1 MVFFSIANIIPS
13 LLSLT
18 FVVFMREH
26 FPYFEYQ
33 TPDKGASELPI
44 YLDSAATTHK
54 LSTVIKRTSDFYT
67 HEYAT
72 VNRSSY
78 PLANRVSQQYENVRA
93 LTASFI
99 NANTSD
105 NIIFTSGATQSINYI
120 ANGLHS
126 KMLNGNK
133 IVVLASEHH
142 ANLLPWQQVCKK
154 YEMKLSI
161 IQLADNGKWTESQ
174 ENELLAEIDES
185 TAIVAMAHVS
195 NLLGNIY
202 PIQKACQ
209 QAKQVNA
216 LSVIDGTQAV
226 AHLKIDV
233 QAIDCDCYV
242 FSAHKMYGPTGL
254 GILYCKSSV
263 AEDLNPSQFGGE
275 MITDASF
282 HSFELQ
288 TAPLKFET
296 GTGNLAAILGFAP
309 AIEFVNQNID
319 QIIQHEKSLYQYAL
333 NKIQLL
339 DKIELIGN
347 QQNVVGIISF
357 CVKERA
363 TMDIANALYQQN
375 IACRAGMHCAIP
387 LLKSLGVDDCLR
399 ISLACYNNKAD
410 IDAFINALK
419 VAINLQDEGELVH
432 HELDETSSLRDSIV
446 LPIASQVTAAG
457 TWDQKYRQLLLA
469 SRHLNNASSAQC
481 TTESEVMGCETQV
494 WITKD
499 SEGYKA
505 VAKSKIIKGIL
516 TVLFEKA
523 ETIKKE
529 DLVAFD
535 FIEYLSDLGLV
546 KYFSQGRKDGVS
558 NAIKRI
564 KELV

>member
-1 MVFFSIANIIPS
+1 
-13 LLSLT
+13 
-18 FVVFMREH
+18 MREH
-26 FPYFEYQ
+26 FPFFEHQ
-33 TPDKGASELPI
+33 TPDKDSSELPI
-44 YLDSAATTHK
+44 YLDSAATTQK
-54 LSTVIKRTSDFYT
+54 LSRVIKRTSDFYT

-78 PLANRVSQQYENVRA
+78 PLANRASQQYEQVRS
-93 LTASFI
+93 LTSSFI
-99 NANTSD
+99 NAKSSD
-105 NIIFTSGATQSINYI
+105 NIIFTSGATQSINVV

-142 ANLLPWQQVCKK
+142 ANLLPWQQLCKK
-154 YEMKLSI
+154 CDMKLSI
-161 IQLADNGKWTESQ
+161 IQLAEHGKWTESQ
-174 ENELLAEIDES
+174 EEALLDEIDES

-209 QAKQVNA
+209 RAKRVNA

-226 AHLKIDV
+226 AHLKVDV

-254 GILYCKSSV
+254 GILYCKSSI
-263 AEDLNPSQFGGE
+263 AANLNPSQFGGE
-275 MITDASF
+275 MITDANF
-282 HSFELQ
+282 HSFEMHA
-288 TAPLKFET
+288 APLKFET
-296 GTGNLAAILGFAP
+296 GTGNLAAVLGFAP

-333 NKIQLL
+333 NQIQLL

-347 QQNVVGIISF
+347 QQNSIGIISF
-357 CVKERA
+357 CVKARS

-375 IACRAGMHCAIP
+375 IACRAGTHCAIP
-387 LLKSLGVDDCLR
+387 LLKSLGIDDCLR
-399 ISLACYNNKAD
+399 LSLACYNNKAD

-419 VAINLQDEGELVH
+419 VAINLQDEGEHSH
-432 HELDETSSLRDSIV
+432 HELGELTHHESVEASSVIESTA
-446 LPIASQVTAAG
+446 LPIASKVSAAA
-457 TWDQKYRQLLLA
+457 TWDNKYRQLLLA
-469 SRHLNNASSAQC
+469 SKHLKSTSSALC

-499 SEGYKA
+499 REGYKA

-516 TVLFEKA
+516 AVLFEKA
-523 ETIKKE
+523 ETLTDE
-529 DLVAFD
+529 DLLEFN
-535 FIEYLSDLGLV
+535 FIAYLSDLGLI

-564 KELV
+564 KALV

>member
-1 MVFFSIANIIPS
+1 
-13 LLSLT
+13 
-18 FVVFMREH
+18 MREH
-26 FPYFEYQ
+26 FPFFDHQ
-33 TPDKGASELPI
+33 TPEKDSSELLI
-44 YLDSAATTHK
+44 YLDSAATTQK

-72 VNRSSY
+72 VNRASY
-78 PLANRVSQQYENVRA
+78 PLANRASQQYEQVRS

-99 NANTSD
+99 NAKSSD
-105 NIIFTSGATQSINYI
+105 NIIFTSGATQSINVV

-142 ANLLPWQQVCKK
+142 ANLLPWQQLCKK
-154 YEMKLSI
+154 CDMKLSI
-161 IQLADNGKWTESQ
+161 IQLAEHGKWTESQ
-174 ENELLAEIDES
+174 EEELLAEIDES

-226 AHLKIDV
+226 AHLEVDV

-254 GILYCKSSV
+254 GVLYCKSSI
-263 AEDLNPSQFGGE
+263 AADLNPSQFGGE

-282 HSFELQ
+282 YSFELQ

-296 GTGNLAAILGFAP
+296 GTGNLAAVLGFTP
-309 AIEFVNQNID
+309 AIKFLKQNIE

-333 NKIQLL
+333 NQIQLL
-339 DKIELIGN
+339 DKVELIGN
-347 QQNVVGIISF
+347 QQNSIGIISF
-357 CVKERA
+357 CVKARS

-387 LLKSLGVDDCLR
+387 LLKSLGIDDCLR
-399 ISLACYNNKAD
+399 LSLACYNNKAD

-419 VAINLQDEGELVH
+419 VAISLQEEGELTH
-432 HELDETSSLRDSIV
+432 HESIETSSVIESTV
-446 LPIASQVTAAG
+446 LPIASKVTIAG
-457 TWDQKYRQLLLA
+457 TWDNKYRQLLLA
-469 SRHLNNASSAQC
+469 SKHLKSASPALC

-499 SEGYKA
+499 REGYKA

-516 TVLFEKA
+516 AVLFEKA
-523 ETIKKE
+523 ETLTDE
-529 DLVAFD
+529 DLLD
-535 FIEYLSDLGLV
+535 FNFIAYLSDLGLI

-564 KELV
+564 KALV